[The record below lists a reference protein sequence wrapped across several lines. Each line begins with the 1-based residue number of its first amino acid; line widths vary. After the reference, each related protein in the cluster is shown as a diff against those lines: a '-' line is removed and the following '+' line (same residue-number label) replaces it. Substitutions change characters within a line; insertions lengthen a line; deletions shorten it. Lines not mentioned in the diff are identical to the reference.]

1 MCSGTYPYCI
11 FAGPLWQPVYLLI
24 SGKSPL
30 YQELWSDS
38 RWRRKKSAM
47 WESLTMLALTIIN
60 PCCGA
65 FRQASTSPFFRVQQF
80 FLLPLSD
87 KGNKEYLATLY
98 KWEHGLLKEGGL
110 LSPPQSH
117 LKVNSLSSGFTP
129 YSVLYLT
136 SLDGSLDR
144 TEVTDMGLQLPQT
157 LTMLQQVSSGV
168 SDHQRNGRLIR
179 ALLPET
185 AARKNRL
192 HMTGTQDCSYPTCS
206 LQLLNLPTQAVLH
219 MILLSPSLVQTLF
232 QPSILFT
239 HHITSFTGAT
249 ELITRP

>member
-1 MCSGTYPYCI
+1 
-11 FAGPLWQPVYLLI
+11 
-24 SGKSPL
+24 
-30 YQELWSDS
+30 
-38 RWRRKKSAM
+38 
-47 WESLTMLALTIIN
+47 
-60 PCCGA
+60 
-65 FRQASTSPFFRVQQF
+65 
-80 FLLPLSD
+80 
-87 KGNKEYLATLY
+87 
-98 KWEHGLLKEGGL
+98 
-110 LSPPQSH
+110 
-117 LKVNSLSSGFTP
+117 
-129 YSVLYLT
+129 
-136 SLDGSLDR
+136 
-144 TEVTDMGLQLPQT
+144 MGLQLPQT

-249 ELITRP
+249 ELITRPQERFFVFCKNVSLYMPGQRVSQKARMLVMNQVKRVMLPFSFPQGARARKKLTQMRKKMLATTFL